1 MLFHSLE
8 FLIFFPVVTL
18 LYFLIPSKFR
28 YLWLLFASYFFYMSQ
43 EPSYALFLI
52 LATVITWISGGLIYK
67 VQSNVT
73 KKLIVAIGFIL
84 TLSFLIYFIPGFIML
99 YFGAPALESIL
110 AKVPAKVTTALATV
124 GHILPAL
131 GLGMLMNLLFKSSL
145 VPFLIFGFVAT
156 AYLKLGTMPV
166 AFIGVGFAIMHYMY
180 SRKESAQ

>member
-1 MLFHSLE
+1 MATIAPMLVAF
-8 FLIFFPVVTL
+8 
-18 LYFLIPSKFR
+18 
-28 YLWLLFASYFFYMSQ
+28 
-43 EPSYALFLI
+43 
-52 LATVITWISGGLIYK
+52 VID
-67 VQSNVT
+67 
-73 KKLIVAIGFIL
+73 
-84 TLSFLIYFIPGFIML
+84 FIPGFIML